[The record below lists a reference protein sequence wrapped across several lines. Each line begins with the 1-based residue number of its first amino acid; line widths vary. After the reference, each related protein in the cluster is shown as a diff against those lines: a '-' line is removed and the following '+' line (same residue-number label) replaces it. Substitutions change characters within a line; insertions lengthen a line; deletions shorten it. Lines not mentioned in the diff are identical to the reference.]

1 MWPQPVFASTARRQ
15 YNKLRHY
22 RWKRD
27 MMILFQ
33 DIYFQSLTSFQSTNK
48 TIIIWVLYVFVLH
61 AYNPKS
67 GLPLYLTS
75 LCVLILWSCIV
86 FFFERKLEIKVEILR
101 IKKEAGTR
109 LLIRFSVNVKGN
121 IRCCENYIF

>member
-15 YNKLRHY
+15 YNKLRYY

-33 DIYFQSLTSFQSTNK
+33 VIYFQSLTSFQSTSK
-48 TIIIWVLYVFVLH
+48 TIIIWVFYVFVLH

-67 GLPLYLTS
+67 DLPLYLTS
-75 LCVLILWSCIV
+75 ICVLILWSCKV
-86 FFFERKLEIKVEILR
+86 FFFQRKLERKIEILR

-109 LLIRFSVNVKGN
+109 LLTQFSINVKGN
-121 IRCCENYIF
+121 IRSCKNYIF

>member
-1 MWPQPVFASTARRQ
+1 MWPQPVFASAARRQ

-75 LCVLILWSCIV
+75 LCVLILWSCRV
-86 FFFERKLEIKVEILR
+86 LLFERKIGRKVEFLR
-101 IKKEAGTR
+101 IMKEAGTR
-109 LLIRFSVNVKGN
+109 LLTQFSINMKGN
-121 IRCCENYIF
+121 IRSCKNYIF